1 MTRKMLNEK
10 IEKRSISRISRFGL
24 FAKEK
29 ISKDEIIW
37 VSSEDTIK
45 TIHVTELEKL
55 VDSERQ
61 DWIDHCYQIGDYFH
75 MDIDDTR
82 LMNHSCEPNTIDFP
96 KEDPNAIIAARDIE
110 KDEEIT
116 WNYLPFMNPFQVF
129 HCNCGSKNCVKIV
142 KKNAIIKNS

>member
-61 DWIDHCYQIGDYFH
+61 DWIDHCYQIGDYYH

-82 LMNHSCEPNTIDFP
+82 LMNHSCEPNTLDFP
-96 KEDPNAIIAARDIE
+96 KESPNAIIAARDIE